1 MRISFQTGYRNTLA
15 DIERTNADL
24 AKYQQQISS
33 GKRLEVPSDDPTAA
47 VGAVKEHT
55 EIGTLDQFTQSAD
68 SANSRLT
75 VIDTVLSDV
84 INKLTQA
91 QATTASAMG
100 NTATA
105 QQRISAADDLAG
117 IRDSLYASFNTMFR
131 GTYLFG
137 GTDTTHAPYV
147 QNPDGSIGAYLG
159 TRRRS
164 RSMSTVRRRCRS
176 PTTPMRITR
185 GADATDVFGVLQNLI
200 ADVQSGNQANMQTG
214 MDALKRAFD
223 RAISTQSKVGTDE
236 NAVADEQSRLDAMRR
251 AAAAR
256 LSSEEDT
263 EHGGGHHRPVR
274 RRHRAQSGAW
284 RRRDDQQ
291 ALRCWTTCDASVC
304 SRDQRRAA
312 PPHRNQRRHVRRG
325 GRRYHPLSRR
335 PAWIRAL
342 PPVRRD
348 FVGRHC
354 AAELPARR
362 RGTVRVISRGGSP
375 GRHARVSLHAGRL
388 GST

>member
-117 IRDSLYASFNTMFR
+117 IRDSLFASFNTMFR

-137 GTDTTHAPYV
+137 GTDTTTSPYV

-159 TRRRS
+159 T
-164 RSMSTVRRRCRS
+164 
-176 PTTPMRITR
+176 TTAQSVDINRQKAVQVTYNADGITR

-223 RAISTQSKVGTDE
+223 RAVSTQSKVGTDE
-236 NAVADEQSRLDAMRR
+236 NAVADEESRLDAMRR

-263 EHGGGHHRPVR
+263 NMAAAITGLSAADTAHK
-274 RRHRAQSGAW
+274 AALGA
-284 RRRDDQQ
+284 
-291 ALRCWTTCDASVC
+291 
-304 SRDQRRAA
+304 AA
-312 PPHRNQRRHVRRG
+312 TINK
-325 GRRYHPLSRR
+325 LS
-335 PAWIRAL
+335 L
-342 PPVRRD
+342 LD
-348 FVGRHC
+348 Y
-354 AAELPARR
+354 L
-362 RGTVRVISRGGSP
+362 
-375 GRHARVSLHAGRL
+375 
-388 GST
+388 

>member
-15 DIERTNADL
+15 EIERTNADL

-117 IRDSLYASFNTMFR
+117 IRDSLFASFNTMFR

-137 GTDTTHAPYV
+137 GTDTTTSPYV

-159 TRRRS
+159 T
-164 RSMSTVRRRCRS
+164 
-176 PTTPMRITR
+176 TTAQSVDINRQKAVQVTYNADGITR

-223 RAISTQSKVGTDE
+223 RAVSTQSKVGTDE
-236 NAVADEQSRLDAMRR
+236 NAVADEESRLDAMRR

-263 EHGGGHHRPVR
+263 NMAAAITGLSAADTAHK
-274 RRHRAQSGAW
+274 AALGA
-284 RRRDDQQ
+284 
-291 ALRCWTTCDASVC
+291 
-304 SRDQRRAA
+304 AA
-312 PPHRNQRRHVRRG
+312 TINK
-325 GRRYHPLSRR
+325 LS
-335 PAWIRAL
+335 L
-342 PPVRRD
+342 LD
-348 FVGRHC
+348 Y
-354 AAELPARR
+354 L
-362 RGTVRVISRGGSP
+362 
-375 GRHARVSLHAGRL
+375 
-388 GST
+388 

>member
-15 DIERTNADL
+15 EIERTNTDL

-117 IRDSLYASFNTMFR
+117 IRDSLFASFNTMFR

-137 GTDTTHAPYV
+137 GTDTTTSPYV

-159 TRRRS
+159 T
-164 RSMSTVRRRCRS
+164 
-176 PTTPMRITR
+176 TTAQSVDINRQKAVQVTYNADGITR

-223 RAISTQSKVGTDE
+223 RAVSTQSKVGTDE
-236 NAVADEQSRLDAMRR
+236 NAVADEESRLDAMRR

-263 EHGGGHHRPVR
+263 NMAAAITGLSAADTAHK
-274 RRHRAQSGAW
+274 AALGA
-284 RRRDDQQ
+284 
-291 ALRCWTTCDASVC
+291 
-304 SRDQRRAA
+304 AA
-312 PPHRNQRRHVRRG
+312 TINK
-325 GRRYHPLSRR
+325 LS
-335 PAWIRAL
+335 L
-342 PPVRRD
+342 LD
-348 FVGRHC
+348 Y
-354 AAELPARR
+354 L
-362 RGTVRVISRGGSP
+362 
-375 GRHARVSLHAGRL
+375 
-388 GST
+388 

>member
-55 EIGTLDQFTQSAD
+55 EIATLDQFTQSAD

-84 INKLTQA
+84 VSKLTQA

-117 IRDSLYASFNTMFR
+117 IRDSLFASFNTMFR

-137 GTDTTHAPYV
+137 GTDTTTAPYA

-159 TRRRS
+159 TATAQSVDINRQKAVQV
-164 RSMSTVRRRCRS
+164 TYNADG
-176 PTTPMRITR
+176 ITR

-200 ADVQSGNQANMQTG
+200 ADVQSGNQANMQAG

-223 RAISTQSKVGTDE
+223 RAVSTQSKVGTDE

-263 EHGGGHHRPVR
+263 NMAAAITGLSAADTAHK
-274 RRHRAQSGAW
+274 AALGA
-284 RRRDDQQ
+284 
-291 ALRCWTTCDASVC
+291 
-304 SRDQRRAA
+304 AA
-312 PPHRNQRRHVRRG
+312 TINKLTLLD
-325 GRRYHPLSRR
+325 YL
-335 PAWIRAL
+335 
-342 PPVRRD
+342 
-348 FVGRHC
+348 
-354 AAELPARR
+354 
-362 RGTVRVISRGGSP
+362 
-375 GRHARVSLHAGRL
+375 
-388 GST
+388 

>member
-47 VGAVKEHT
+47 VGAVKEHA
-55 EIGTLDQFTQSAD
+55 EIATLDQFTQSAD

-84 INKLTQA
+84 VSKLTQA

-117 IRDSLYASFNTMFR
+117 IRDSLFASFNTMFR

-137 GTDTTHAPYV
+137 GTDTTTAPYA

-159 TRRRS
+159 T
-164 RSMSTVRRRCRS
+164 
-176 PTTPMRITR
+176 TTAQSVDINRQKAVQVTYNADGITR

-200 ADVQSGNQANMQTG
+200 ADVQSGNQANMQAG

-223 RAISTQSKVGTDE
+223 RAVSTQSKVGTDE

-263 EHGGGHHRPVR
+263 NMAAAITGLSAADTAHK
-274 RRHRAQSGAW
+274 AALGA
-284 RRRDDQQ
+284 
-291 ALRCWTTCDASVC
+291 
-304 SRDQRRAA
+304 AA
-312 PPHRNQRRHVRRG
+312 TINKLTLLD
-325 GRRYHPLSRR
+325 YL
-335 PAWIRAL
+335 
-342 PPVRRD
+342 
-348 FVGRHC
+348 
-354 AAELPARR
+354 
-362 RGTVRVISRGGSP
+362 
-375 GRHARVSLHAGRL
+375 
-388 GST
+388 

>member
-55 EIGTLDQFTQSAD
+55 EIATLDQFTQSAD

-84 INKLTQA
+84 VSKLTQA

-117 IRDSLYASFNTMFR
+117 IRDSLFASFNTMFR

-137 GTDTTHAPYV
+137 GTDTTTAPYA

-159 TRRRS
+159 T
-164 RSMSTVRRRCRS
+164 
-176 PTTPMRITR
+176 TTAQSVDINRQKAVQVTYNADGITR

-200 ADVQSGNQANMQTG
+200 ADVQSGNQANMQAG

-223 RAISTQSKVGTDE
+223 RAVSTQSKVGTDE

-263 EHGGGHHRPVR
+263 NMAAAITGLSAADTAHK
-274 RRHRAQSGAW
+274 AALGA
-284 RRRDDQQ
+284 
-291 ALRCWTTCDASVC
+291 
-304 SRDQRRAA
+304 AA
-312 PPHRNQRRHVRRG
+312 TINKLTLLD
-325 GRRYHPLSRR
+325 YL
-335 PAWIRAL
+335 
-342 PPVRRD
+342 
-348 FVGRHC
+348 
-354 AAELPARR
+354 
-362 RGTVRVISRGGSP
+362 
-375 GRHARVSLHAGRL
+375 
-388 GST
+388 

>member
-15 DIERTNADL
+15 EIERTNADL

-117 IRDSLYASFNTMFR
+117 IRDSLFASFNTMFR

-137 GTDTTHAPYV
+137 GTDTTTSPYV

-159 TRRRS
+159 T
-164 RSMSTVRRRCRS
+164 
-176 PTTPMRITR
+176 TTAQSVDINRQKAVQVTYNADGIAR

-223 RAISTQSKVGTDE
+223 RAVSTQSKVGTDE
-236 NAVADEQSRLDAMRR
+236 NAVADEESRLDAMRR
-251 AAAAR
+251 ASAAR
-256 LSSEEDT
+256 LSAEEDT
-263 EHGGGHHRPVR
+263 NMAAAITGLSAADTAHK
-274 RRHRAQSGAW
+274 AALGA
-284 RRRDDQQ
+284 
-291 ALRCWTTCDASVC
+291 
-304 SRDQRRAA
+304 AA
-312 PPHRNQRRHVRRG
+312 TINKLTLLD
-325 GRRYHPLSRR
+325 YL
-335 PAWIRAL
+335 
-342 PPVRRD
+342 
-348 FVGRHC
+348 
-354 AAELPARR
+354 
-362 RGTVRVISRGGSP
+362 
-375 GRHARVSLHAGRL
+375 
-388 GST
+388 

>member
-15 DIERTNADL
+15 EIERTNADL

-117 IRDSLYASFNTMFR
+117 IRDSLFASFNTMFR

-137 GTDTTHAPYV
+137 GTDTTTSPYV

-159 TRRRS
+159 T
-164 RSMSTVRRRCRS
+164 
-176 PTTPMRITR
+176 TTAQSVDINRQKAVQVTYNADGITR
-185 GADATDVFGVLQNLI
+185 GADVTDVFGVLQNLI

-223 RAISTQSKVGTDE
+223 RAVSTQSKVGTDE
-236 NAVADEQSRLDAMRR
+236 NAVADEESRLDAMRR

-263 EHGGGHHRPVR
+263 NMAAAITGLSAADTAHK
-274 RRHRAQSGAW
+274 AALGA
-284 RRRDDQQ
+284 
-291 ALRCWTTCDASVC
+291 
-304 SRDQRRAA
+304 AA
-312 PPHRNQRRHVRRG
+312 TINK
-325 GRRYHPLSRR
+325 LS
-335 PAWIRAL
+335 L
-342 PPVRRD
+342 LD
-348 FVGRHC
+348 Y
-354 AAELPARR
+354 L
-362 RGTVRVISRGGSP
+362 
-375 GRHARVSLHAGRL
+375 
-388 GST
+388 